1 MSLGIRVDGGDG
13 FFALRI
19 QQEKLS
25 ASIRQSIRDLAQT
38 YRTRLVNELSRPK
51 SGRQYGARKG
61 AIYRRQRVAVT
72 LFGGQQARVTRN
84 VRGSVET
91 VAYKASAPGEPP
103 ARRTGNLI
111 RAVRVKLPAQAKGYG
126 AKVFAHRGL
135 AFYRH
140 FLEFG
145 TNNPDSPPTRV
156 RRKRNANKALG
167 RVLPRP
173 VFSPLSVQLDRDLSA
188 RVIAAVEAFARGA

>member
-51 SGRQYGARKG
+51 SGRQYAARKG

-84 VRGSVET
+84 VRGSVVT
-91 VAYKASAPGEPP
+91 PAYKASAAGEPP
-103 ARRTGNLI
+103 ARRTGNLV
-111 RAVRVKLPAQAKGYG
+111 RAVRIKMPSQAKGYG

-145 TNNPDSPPTRV
+145 HGPA
-156 RRKRNANKALG
+156 RKG
-167 RVLPRP
+167 RKGRTGYAAPRP
-173 VFSPLSVQLDRDLSA
+173 VFSPLSAQLDRDLSA